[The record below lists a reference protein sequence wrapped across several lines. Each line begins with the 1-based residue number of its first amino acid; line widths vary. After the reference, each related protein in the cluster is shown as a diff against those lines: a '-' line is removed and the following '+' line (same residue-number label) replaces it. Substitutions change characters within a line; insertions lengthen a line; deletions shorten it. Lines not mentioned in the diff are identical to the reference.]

1 MRAAPVVHS
10 QRMSTAAAATA
21 AVVSSRALEARADSC
36 EASSDATLI
45 IMATF
50 ATRPHHC
57 SVTFAAMYFLLSG
70 TVPIRR
76 LSIIIGS
83 TPCQAPRC
91 SGCAPASGQTSLILF
106 SFVFV
111 SRQQPLLRGRAFR
124 ADRMLRL
131 AGIVRKN
138 RLRAYVASA
147 ISCPESV
154 RRTVWSTIRC
164 QAEP

>member
-1 MRAAPVVHS
+1 
-10 QRMSTAAAATA
+10 
-21 AVVSSRALEARADSC
+21 
-36 EASSDATLI
+36 
-45 IMATF
+45 
-50 ATRPHHC
+50 
-57 SVTFAAMYFLLSG
+57 
-70 TVPIRR
+70 

-83 TPCQAPRC
+83 TPCQAPQC
-91 SGCAPASGQTSLILF
+91 SGRAPASGQTSLILF

-111 SRQQPLLRGRAFR
+111 SRQQPLQRGKAFR
-124 ADRMLRL
+124 ADRMFRL

-154 RRTVWSTIRC
+154 RRTAWSTIRC